1 MKTGDIV
8 RVSSRRGSVLAGVLV
23 TDRVR
28 PDTVVVR
35 HGAWY
40 DPEEPGEEGS
50 LDVHGCDNVLTIDIP
65 SSRLSNG
72 NVANSSQV
80 RIERWTKDLPR
91 VRVWEQPEI
100 VREDD

>member
-1 MKTGDIV
+1 M
-8 RVSSRRGSVLAGVLV
+8 
-23 TDRVR
+23 
-28 PDTVVVR
+28 
-35 HGAWY
+35 
-40 DPEEPGEEGS
+40 
-50 LDVHGCDNVLTIDIP
+50 HGCDNVLTIDIP

-91 VRVWEQPEI
+91 VCVWEQPEI